1 MPCDKG
7 KEKKKHVYSKA
18 QAGFFGA
25 VAAGKSTKK
34 TTMTR
39 AQARHHL
46 RGEKI
51 KALPKRIRKRKR
63 SRKTLLT

>member
-1 MPCDKG
+1 MACDKS
-7 KEKKKHVYSKA
+7 KEKKEHVYGKA

-34 TTMTR
+34 TTMTP

-46 RGEKI
+46 RGEKL
-51 KALPKRIRKRKR
+51 KGLPKRKRKR

>member
-1 MPCDKG
+1 MPCEKS
-7 KEKKKHVYSKA
+7 KEKKEHVVSKA

-25 VAAGKSTKK
+25 VAGGKSTKK

-51 KALPKRIRKRKR
+51 KGLPKRKSKR